1 MVYRVQNHALDIML
15 PHSSNDALLI
25 TIDSHHVT
33 SCVHN
38 PKRISRDQVIQL
50 FPEALIINYE
60 KLHQHQEP
68 IQSSE
73 PHLYQN
79 KRWIS

>member
-1 MVYRVQNHALDIML
+1 ML
-15 PHSSNDALLI
+15 SHSSNDALLI
-25 TIDSHHVT
+25 IVDSHHVP
-33 SCVHN
+33 SYVYI
-38 PKRISRDQVIQL
+38 PKQISRDQFIQL
-50 FPEALIINYE
+50 LPEAWIINYE